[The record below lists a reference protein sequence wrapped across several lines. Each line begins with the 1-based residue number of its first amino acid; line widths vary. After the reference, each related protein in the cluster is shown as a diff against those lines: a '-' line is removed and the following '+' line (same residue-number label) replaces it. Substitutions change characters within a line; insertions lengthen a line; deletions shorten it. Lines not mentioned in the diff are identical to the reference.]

1 MKLIFTLIIFVICFQ
16 LVAQNENIH
25 TSFSISID
33 NNQRLIQNTTFNFT
47 AIALKSKQ
55 ISDFSKVGFISNSDT
70 IYFNNDLHA
79 NQGSEYFYSSLIHF
93 DKPLRSIRLITPK
106 EVNNLEVVLI
116 NGSGKYPNFSQG
128 RNQLFQNN
136 DCELNGL
143 IQQSEWRAGL
153 PDPSYNRS
161 FTTTKNMIVHHSAG
175 SNNISDFTQAVRDI
189 YIFHTQENGWSDI
202 GYNYLIAP
210 DGVIYAGRDP
220 DTGSQDEVMGAHF
233 CGSNSN
239 TMGVCLLGNYE
250 TIEPEFS
257 MLESLEDLL
266 SWKAFKD
273 KLNPLESNFHPLN
286 SNLGV
291 IAGHRDGCSTAC
303 PGENVYQ
310 LLSEIRLNV
319 DEQLSVC
326 DGESEEEEEE
336 SPVVELEID
345 SILNQ
350 TIYPNPI
357 KNNLSFSLKI
367 SQSDQKDLRYIR
379 IFNQEGKSIIWE
391 NLYFSENKIEVKLPN
406 SLKPGIYL
414 LQMSFNEGG
423 DKSQR
428 FIIQ

>member
-143 IQQSEWRAGL
+143 IPQSEWRAGL

-326 DGESEEEEEE
+326 DGESEEEE

-357 KNNLSFSLKI
+357 KNNLSFSFKI

>member
-106 EVNNLEVVLI
+106 EINNLEVVLI

>member
-1 MKLIFTLIIFVICFQ
+1 
-16 LVAQNENIH
+16 
-25 TSFSISID
+25 
-33 NNQRLIQNTTFNFT
+33 
-47 AIALKSKQ
+47 
-55 ISDFSKVGFISNSDT
+55 
-70 IYFNNDLHA
+70 
-79 NQGSEYFYSSLIHF
+79 
-93 DKPLRSIRLITPK
+93 
-106 EVNNLEVVLI
+106 
-116 NGSGKYPNFSQG
+116 
-128 RNQLFQNN
+128 
-136 DCELNGL
+136 
-143 IQQSEWRAGL
+143 
-153 PDPSYNRS
+153 
-161 FTTTKNMIVHHSAG
+161 
-175 SNNISDFTQAVRDI
+175 
-189 YIFHTQENGWSDI
+189 
-202 GYNYLIAP
+202 
-210 DGVIYAGRDP
+210 
-220 DTGSQDEVMGAHF
+220 
-233 CGSNSN
+233 
-239 TMGVCLLGNYE
+239 MGVCLLGNYE

-257 MLESLEDLL
+257 MLESLEGLL

-326 DGESEEEEEE
+326 DGESEEEE

-406 SLKPGIYL
+406 SLKSGIYL

>member
-106 EVNNLEVVLI
+106 EINNLEVVLI

-326 DGESEEEEEE
+326 DGESEEEE

-357 KNNLSFSLKI
+357 KNNLSFSFKI